1 MGIMDSFKPKPS
13 IEELRKRNEYKDEE
27 LSLAKKDAMMRELA
41 QKGGKEKWKEM
52 SDDGTKKSIN
62 FSRVWAW
69 LKSH

>member
-1 MGIMDSFKPKPS
+1 MGILDSFKHKPS

-41 QKGGKEKWKEM
+41 QKGGKDKWKEM
-52 SDDGTKKSIN
+52 SDNGKKSGIN
-62 FSRVWAW
+62 FSRIIAW